1 MTCHQGRA
9 MDGVITDRDSGL
21 EARYANHFKVGYN
34 ATEFLFEFGQFH
46 TGSDLKW
53 ISRIVIHPS
62 FAKDLQRMVAEVV
75 QSYEIEYGEIPD
87 RDAER

>member
-1 MTCHQGRA
+1 
-9 MDGVITDRDSGL
+9 MDAAITDRDAGL

-34 ATEFLFEFGQFH
+34 STEILLDFGQFH

-62 FAKDLQRMVAEVV
+62 FAKDLHRMVAEVV
-75 QSYEIEYGEIPD
+75 QSYEIAYGEIPE
-87 RDAER
+87 RGAER